1 MTLGVR
7 LLGNFKPCRG
17 TYHIPSVCRGIR
29 ARQWTVPA
37 QFLGREHSE
46 SIMAAEFCAPAAT
59 RDGVSSGRSAQS
71 AVACEDHHATPTA
84 PVYRPVP
91 TGMRCAASCLGVLCP
106 PRCVSTGREVVSL
119 AEVTR

>member
-1 MTLGVR
+1 MAAAHT
-7 LLGNFKPCRG
+7 
-17 TYHIPSVCRGIR
+17 TYLAYAVASGPGSGPS
-29 ARQWTVPA
+29 PL

-84 PVYRPVP
+84 PVYRPTDRHALHGIVLGGP
-91 TGMRCAASCLGVLCP
+91 APSSLCLHGTGGCESCRGGKI
-106 PRCVSTGREVVSL
+106 T
-119 AEVTR
+119 T